1 MLLLRILIYIFH
13 LYTQILPLCVCIRK
27 NHLKH
32 DFFDMFIN
40 KLFDVTSTTVQR
52 LAYNMRDII
61 RKGDLPM
68 EQICKVS
75 IDLLLE
81 ILDIMDRV
89 SHLLELFI

>member
-1 MLLLRILIYIFH
+1 MCLNVIKNNYIYIFY
-13 LYTQILPLCVCIRK
+13 LYKQILPLCVCIKK
-27 NHLKH
+27 NHLNH
-32 DFFDMFIN
+32 DFFDMFVN
-40 KLFDVTSTTVQR
+40 KIFDVTCTTVQR

-89 SHLLELFI
+89 SI

>member
-1 MLLLRILIYIFH
+1 
-13 LYTQILPLCVCIRK
+13 
-27 NHLKH
+27 
-32 DFFDMFIN
+32 MFIN
-40 KLFDVTSTTVQR
+40 KLFDLTCTTVQR

-81 ILDIMDRV
+81 ISDIMDRV
-89 SHLLELFI
+89 SIFFSFLEKYVCIIL